1 MATLT
6 DAQKKRLKAHSK
18 HHTIAHVKKM
28 AKLMREGKSFSK
40 AHTAAMKTDPPKQKQ
55 KQKQK
60 QTQSQR
66 VVVNVGTIPRRRGR
80 RPAAKPRPMS
90 YQQDTS
96 RLLGQFSPLPPYTPP
111 PLINDM
117 PRPMPFQEATR
128 TPVRVANEFAVR
140 PPVATGQMLSG
151 LPAVSPPLAPP
162 SSLQR
167 QSSAAK
173 LGRSVSQIG
182 EMVGSIGAAMNNPDP
197 LRAEDV
203 AEYKRLVSAT
213 EGLRRAATPSL
224 DFRTAEGKEK
234 KDLADAFRGK
244 TLARTAFQ
252 GFREAMP
259 ELRAENQERR
269 EEEQMRAIAARLR
282 KDRAVTTA
290 AGGGGGGG
298 GSTATGGGSLVA
310 PRPGPRSNT
319 RFVGQPA
326 EEGGY

>member
-96 RLLGQFSPLPPYTPP
+96 RVLGQFSPLPPYTPP

-167 QSSAAK
+167 QSSAER

-182 EMVGSIGAAMNNPDP
+182 EMVGSLGATMNPEP

-203 AEYKRLVSAT
+203 AEFKRVESAT
-213 EGLRRAATPSL
+213 
-224 DFRTAEGKEK
+224 
-234 KDLADAFRGK
+234 
-244 TLARTAFQ
+244 
-252 GFREAMP
+252 REF
-259 ELRAENQERR
+259 ER
-269 EEEQMRAIAARLR
+269 
-282 KDRAVTTA
+282 
-290 AGGGGGGG
+290 GGGGGGELAGAKKPTLGSKG
-298 GSTATGGGSLVA
+298 GRLGRKPIAEGGKRNAPKAKPFTAEAVITAQAVPANVLQFSTAEDVA
-310 PRPGPRSNT
+310 PSMLQDKRREL
-319 RFVGQPA
+319 A
-326 EEGGY
+326 EEQQRNAPPPISSQFMGY